1 MRKVNLILGLMTALF
16 FLKPDDMAAQRIR
29 VIFDTRHRDYERRDV
44 RPPCPGPDYDWVAG
58 RWVWDDY
65 YRRDVWVEGYWLRR
79 EREYYCESNCCGHH
93 EHRYKKQKHGHGHGY
108 GRYKDRRDDY

>member
-1 MRKVNLILGLMTALF
+1 MRKVNLILGLVMGMF
-16 FLKPDDMAAQRIR
+16 FLEINDMAAQRVR
-29 VIFDTRHRDYERRDV
+29 VIFDTGRRDYERRDA

-79 EREYYCESNCCGHH
+79 ESQYYCESDCCGHH
-93 EHRYKKQKHGHGHGY
+93 EHHYKKQKHGRGHAY
-108 GRYKDRRDDY
+108 GHYKNKHHDD